1 MWTRKWRTKIVKK
14 KKEEEEEN
22 KAKKKITKIK
32 KIKIT
37 KKFVQLRQK
46 LKKIFVQG
54 QQKSGTSC
62 WRHKKNFLQDEYTQ
76 HHLSNGWPVNI
87 FIHSG

>member
-1 MWTRKWRTKIVKK
+1 VKKEGKNKNCKK
-14 KKEEEEEN
+14 KK
-22 KAKKKITKIK
+22 KKKKIKQKKKKNHKNHTKKIK
-32 KIKIT
+32 KKE
-37 KKFVQLRQK
+37 KFVQLRQK

-76 HHLSNGWPVNI
+76 HHLSNG
-87 FIHSG
+87 